1 MVNANAKISDPA
13 EFFLGLCLY
22 SIVPIG
28 ILPSIE
34 PPKSSIHNLGKLQ
47 VILSEQ
53 SMEGSHAKLKV
64 SALSTHLTSSFNI
77 ETF

>member
-1 MVNANAKISDPA
+1 MLMLKCLSPLS
-13 EFFLGLCLY
+13 FFFGLCLY

-34 PPKSSIHNLGKLQ
+34 PPKSSIRNLGKLQ

-64 SALSTHLTSSFNI
+64 SALSTHLTGSFNI